1 MTTTTL
7 KPRKITT
14 TVRVDSELKNQAEIY
29 ARENHMDFSTLL
41 QISLKQL
48 MRHWVRMDPYY
59 EVSYSYAEKL
69 DKMVKNIDEWRED
82 VYGPFKWNDAVKFL
96 SDEIK
101 SWK

>member
-1 MTTTTL
+1 
-7 KPRKITT
+7 
-14 TVRVDSELKNQAEIY
+14 
-29 ARENHMDFSTLL
+29 
-41 QISLKQL
+41 
-48 MRHWVRMDPYY
+48 MDPYY